1 MDGSRDQP
9 LRIRRGRRKKLRADP
24 ELLTIYSLA
33 DRLQMTV
40 AAVMEMT
47 IDEYAGWLA
56 YAKIMKERRGGG
68 S

>member
-1 MDGSRDQP
+1 M
-9 LRIRRGRRKKLRADP
+9 RADP

-40 AAVMEMT
+40 AAVMQMT
-47 IDEYAGWLA
+47 VDEYAGWLA
-56 YAKIMKERRGGG
+56 YAKIVKERRGGG